1 MATGTRDTPDTEI
14 PLTLEDLRKW
24 SRVEPSLAVVGKPI
38 GHSLSPRMHNAA
50 LAELSRTLP
59 QFTHWRYF
67 KFEIDPTDLAEAL
80 RLFHQKRFVGLNLTL
95 PHKVIA
101 CPLVAGLS
109 SLAQAIGAVNTLI
122 WHDVGYYGHNTDG
135 PGFARGI
142 REDLDIPMQGAN
154 IILLGAGGAA
164 RAIATIALKEG
175 CRSLWIGNRNPQRL
189 AQLVAQIT
197 EHLPEATTRI
207 HTFPLENPPT
217 DLPADCVLVNATQLG
232 LKTSDPSPFP
242 ADRLRPE
249 MVAYDII
256 YEPTET
262 PFLRAARQSEILA
275 ANGLSMLYWQGALA
289 LELWTHTRAPVHA
302 MAEALRGAGNSAPSP
317 DA

>member
-1 MATGTRDTPDTEI
+1 MATGTSDAPDTEI
-14 PLTLEDLRKW
+14 PLTLDDLRKW
-24 SRVEPSLAVVGKPI
+24 SRVEPSLAVVGSPI

-67 KFEIDPTDLAEAL
+67 KFEIDPADLPEAL
-80 RLFHQKRFVGLNLTL
+80 RLFHQKRFIGLNLTL

-135 PGFARGI
+135 PGFARGL
-142 REDLDIPMQGAN
+142 REDLDSPMQDAN
-154 IILLGAGGAA
+154 IVLLGAGGAA

-189 AQLVAQIT
+189 ADLVAQIAM
-197 EHLPEATTRI
+197 HLPEPAQRI
-207 HTFPLENPPT
+207 RTSPLAKPPA

-232 LKTSDPSPFP
+232 LHATDSTPFP
-242 ADRLRPE
+242 PDRLRPE

-256 YEPTET
+256 YEPAET
-262 PFLRAARQSEILA
+262 AFLRAARNTDILA
-275 ANGLSMLYWQGALA
+275 ANGFSMLYWQGALA

-302 MAEALRGAGNSAPSP
+302 MAAALRSAQKNNPAP